1 MAPQKG
7 LRELQQR
14 EAVPGT
20 FSGIR
25 CHRLRE
31 KMCSVVQSYNQSN
44 GQNTYIYHE
53 YTPTLQ
59 NRKNKFFHE
68 IQYL

>member
-25 CHRLRE
+25 CHLL
-31 KMCSVVQSYNQSN
+31 KGKNVQC
-44 GQNTYIYHE
+44 GTV
-53 YTPTLQ
+53 L
-59 NRKNKFFHE
+59 
-68 IQYL
+68 